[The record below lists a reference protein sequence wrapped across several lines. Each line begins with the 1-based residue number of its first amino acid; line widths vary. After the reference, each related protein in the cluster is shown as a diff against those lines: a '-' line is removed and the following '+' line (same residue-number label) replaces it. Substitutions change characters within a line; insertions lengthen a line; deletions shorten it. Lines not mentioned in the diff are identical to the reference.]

1 MKDIKL
7 RNRKLALVK
16 SSNLE
21 NPSSGL
27 GQLLCLFFFFNV
39 VSIVIYR
46 NKNTYFLDFSEKR
59 NKKADFEWLSCGF
72 AHGKCLIIIIT
83 FN

>member
-7 RNRKLALVK
+7 RNKKLALVK
-16 SSNLE
+16 SLKPGKSFKWAGAASL
-21 NPSSGL
+21 SS
-27 GQLLCLFFFFNV
+27 FFLNI

-59 NKKADFEWLSCGF
+59 NKKADFEWLSWGF